1 MRETE
6 GNRFGILISVASCY
20 NRCSMTGDAGRQ
32 ERRSVKSTA
41 TLAASQ
47 NALAP
52 EFRVETDGLFLLH
65 GCMQLGGVVSRLLR
79 QQSWYSQHKTTL
91 LFGLRANPE
100 WFQRVWLGRGG
111 RLQCFSKLLRA
122 FCHPVTGG
130 SPVPPVSAAQCAVLH
145 SKVVLY
151 KAHFNI
157 SVWEAVNSISVF

>member
-1 MRETE
+1 
-6 GNRFGILISVASCY
+6 
-20 NRCSMTGDAGRQ
+20 MTGDAGRQ

-100 WFQRVWLGRGG
+100 
-111 RLQCFSKLLRA
+111 
-122 FCHPVTGG
+122 
-130 SPVPPVSAAQCAVLH
+130 
-145 SKVVLY
+145 
-151 KAHFNI
+151 
-157 SVWEAVNSISVF
+157 